1 MGGTEPAGDESARA
15 GDCGRWPMAWEG
27 DLGREGWHLPGS
39 GQSPGLRASVAPDSM
54 ACSRTV
60 GSRVA
65 SASGAARGDQVG
77 LVGGLVLW
85 LSKGRA
91 VSEPRWHGRLGSGL
105 CGASEVVRGGHVHCS
120 WCPRRSAVGGGGEY
134 MKGEEE
140 QWRESGDA
148 GKMQDLSALQ
158 SLVKCSVLTR

>member
-1 MGGTEPAGDESARA
+1 
-15 GDCGRWPMAWEG
+15 MAWEG

-65 SASGAARGDQVG
+65 SASGAAHGDQVG
-77 LVGGLVLW
+77 LVEGLVLW

-120 WCPRRSAVGGGGEY
+120 WCPRRSAVGGVPGRPPPPW
-134 MKGEEE
+134 
-140 QWRESGDA
+140 Q
-148 GKMQDLSALQ
+148 LSS
-158 SLVKCSVLTR
+158 SLVRYQDCQWGVRGRGLFRSSFR